1 MRLFT
6 IGPVEMFDEVK
17 AVRGNGESVPY
28 FRTQEFSDMMLDT
41 DRLLCKFAGT
51 GESSHTVYLTASGTG
66 AMEAAVLNC
75 FTPKDRLLIIDGG
88 TFGHRFVEIC
98 AMHGIPHNVIS
109 LAFGEVLEE
118 RHFEGHHDSEYSA
131 LLVNVDETSTGQ
143 LYDMELISNFC
154 REKGMFLVV
163 DAISSFL
170 CDSFDMDSWGVDVM
184 IASSQKGPC
193 VSPGLS
199 MVLLSEKILRER
211 VMKSDYRSIYF
222 GFKSYL
228 ENFKR
233 GQTPFTPAVG
243 VCVELHAALCRIERI
258 GLSRHL
264 TQIAEVAKDFRDRL
278 QELPVRIPSYPLSNA
293 VTPVI
298 FDEPVAYRVF
308 EQLKDCYGIFVNPT
322 GGALHDTMFRVAHIG
337 QTTVED
343 NRVLIARIREAMDAI
358 CRGSNQLPGR

>member
-41 DRLLCKFAGT
+41 DRLLRKFAGT
-51 GESSHTVYLTASGTG
+51 VESSRTIYLTASGTG

-88 TFGHRFVEIC
+88 TFGHRFAEIC
-98 AMHGIPHNVIS
+98 AMHDIPHDVIS

-118 RHFEGHHDSEYSA
+118 RHFEGHRDRGYTA

-170 CDSFDMDSWGVDVM
+170 CDPFDMDSWGVDVM

-199 MVLLSEKILRER
+199 MVLLSERILRER
-211 VMKSDYRSIYF
+211 VMKSDYRSMYF

-243 VCVELHAALCRIERI
+243 VCVELHAALRRIESI

-264 TQIAEVAKDFRDRL
+264 GKIAEVAKDFRDRL
-278 QELPVRIPSYPLSNA
+278 QDLPVRIPAYPLSNA
-293 VTPVI
+293 ITPVI
-298 FDEPVAYRVF
+298 FEEPIAYRVF
-308 EQLKDCYGIFVNPT
+308 ELLKNRYGIYVNPT

-337 QTTVED
+337 QTDVKDNCMLVEK
-343 NRVLIARIREAMDAI
+343 IREVMVAVKH
-358 CRGSNQLPGR
+358 

>member
-41 DRLLCKFAGT
+41 DRLFRKFAGT
-51 GESSHTVYLTASGTG
+51 GENSRTVYLTASGTG

-98 AMHGIPHNVIS
+98 AMHGIPHDVIS

-118 RHFEGHHDSEYSA
+118 RHFREVYDREYTA
-131 LLVNVDETSTGQ
+131 LLVNMDETSTGQ
-143 LYDMELISNFC
+143 LYDMERISNFC
-154 REKGMFLVV
+154 KEKGMFLVV

-170 CDSFDMDSWGVDVM
+170 CDPFDMDSWGVDVM

-199 MVLLSEKILRER
+199 LVLLSERILRER
-211 VMKSDYRSIYF
+211 VMTSDYRSMYF

-243 VCVELHAALCRIERI
+243 VCVELHAALHRIERV
-258 GLSRHL
+258 GLSKHL
-264 TQIAEVAKDFRDRL
+264 TQITTVAKDFRERL
-278 QELPVRIPSYPLSNA
+278 KDLPVRIPSYPLSNA
-293 VTPVI
+293 ITPVI
-298 FDEPVAYRVF
+298 FEEPIAYHVF
-308 EQLKDCYGIFVNPT
+308 EQLKNHYGIYVNPT

-337 QTTVED
+337 QTNVED
-343 NRVLIARIREAMDAI
+343 NHMLVNHIREIMNFLHI
-358 CRGSNQLPGR
+358 EHYGELC

>member
-28 FRTQEFSDMMLDT
+28 FRTQEFSDMMLDI
-41 DRLLCKFAGT
+41 DLLLRKFAGT
-51 GESSHTVYLTASGTG
+51 GESSRTVYLTASGTG

-75 FTPKDRLLIIDGG
+75 FTPKDRMLIIDGG
-88 TFGHRFVEIC
+88 TFGHRFVKIC
-98 AMHGIPHNVIS
+98 DMHNIPNDVIS
-109 LAFGEVLEE
+109 LEFGEVLEE
-118 RHFEGHHDSEYSA
+118 RHFREVYDREYTA
-131 LLVNVDETSTGQ
+131 LLVNMDETSTGQ
-143 LYDMELISNFC
+143 LYDMELISNYC
-154 REKGMFLVV
+154 KEKGMFLIV

-199 MVLLSEKILRER
+199 MVLLSERILRER
-211 VMKSDYRSIYF
+211 VMTSDYRSMYF

-243 VCVELHAALCRIERI
+243 VCVELHEALQRIERI
-258 GLSRHL
+258 GLSEHL
-264 TQIAEVAKDFRDRL
+264 AQIAEVAKDFRNCLKD
-278 QELPVRIPSYPLSNA
+278 LPVCIPSYPLSNA
-293 VTPVI
+293 ITPVI
-298 FDEPVAYRVF
+298 FEEPIAYRVF
-308 EQLKDCYGIFVNPT
+308 ELLKNRYGIYVNPT
-322 GGALHDTMFRVAHIG
+322 GGAFHDILFRVAHIG

-343 NRVLIARIREAMDAI
+343 NRILISRMREAMNAI
-358 CRGSNQLPGR
+358 R